1 MTAKKKGLICITKK
15 NKEDKQYVIC
25 FKDKK
30 KSSPKKTKKKNHK
43 SLKAIYKP
51 KKSKKRSIK
60 YKLSQDKYIEL
71 IEKKKK
77 KTITKKE
84 NKLLDDELF
93 KKYCK
98 CIKTIKRSK
107 NKSPKSYFDKYGICM
122 NSLYKN
128 RKFKPPYNVSKK
140 CNIFYS

>member
-1 MTAKKKGLICITKK
+1 MTAKKQDLICITKK

-30 KSSPKKTKKKNHK
+30 KSAPKKTSKNPK
-43 SLKAIYKP
+43 
-51 KKSKKRSIK
+51 KKSKKRSMKSKIPQNK
-60 YKLSQDKYIEL
+60 YLEL

>member
-1 MTAKKKGLICITKK
+1 MGYKWLITGLQP
-15 NKEDKQYVIC
+15 NYR
-25 FKDKK
+25 
-30 KSSPKKTKKKNHK
+30 N
-43 SLKAIYKP
+43 YKP
-51 KKSKKRSIK
+51 LIINTKSPH
-60 YKLSQDKYIEL
+60 L
-71 IEKKKK
+71 I
-77 KTITKKE
+77 ITKKE

>member
-1 MTAKKKGLICITKK
+1 MTTKKQDLICITKK

-30 KSSPKKTKKKNHK
+30 KSSKKTKKKIHK
-43 SLKAIYKP
+43 KSSNPKYKP
-51 KKSKKRSIK
+51 QKSKKRSIK

-84 NKLLDDELF
+84 NKILEDELF

-107 NKSPKSYFDKYGICM
+107 NKSPKSFFDKYGICM

-128 RKFKPPYNVSKK
+128 RKFIPPYNVSKK
-140 CNIFYS
+140 CKIFYS

>member
-25 FKDKK
+25 FKDKNKSSTNKTKNK
-30 KSSPKKTKKKNHK
+30 KSSNPK
-43 SLKAIYKP
+43 YKP

-84 NKLLDDELF
+84 NKLLEEELF

-98 CIKTIKRSK
+98 CIKTLKKSK
-107 NKSPKSYFDKYGICM
+107 NKNPKLYSGKYGICM

-140 CNIFYS
+140 CKIFYS

>member
-1 MTAKKKGLICITKK
+1 MTVKKKALICITKK
-15 NKEDKQYVIC
+15 NKEDKQYVISC
-25 FKDKK
+25 KYKK
-30 KSSPKKTKKKNHK
+30 KSSTNKTTNKKSSNPK
-43 SLKAIYKP
+43 YKP
-51 KKSKKRSIK
+51 QKSKKRSIK

-84 NKLLDDELF
+84 NKLLEDELF

-98 CIKTIKRSK
+98 CIKTIKRPK
-107 NKSPKSYFDKYGICM
+107 NKSPKTYFDKYGICM

-140 CNIFYS
+140 CKIFYS